1 MAYIFKLKN
10 KTYEQTL
17 NALTDPNIPGCDFSA
32 ALQKACENCDANCDV
47 VNFIVQHGNYVTSSL
62 SNKVY
67 AHETLISG
75 DQIERVKVLDLS
87 RWTEIKEEDFE
98 HIPDNTEI
106 VVECSKPTES
116 WNRSPKW
123 VFCATVSKW
132 PVIELRIYNSNSIIC
147 QDLHSLFT
155 NFGRIVVKY
164 FKDL

>member
-32 ALQKACENCDANCDV
+32 ALQKACENCNANCDV
-47 VNFIVQHGNYVTSSL
+47 VNFTVQHGNYVTSSL

-87 RWTEIKEEDFE
+87 
-98 HIPDNTEI
+98 
-106 VVECSKPTES
+106 
-116 WNRSPKW
+116 
-123 VFCATVSKW
+123 
-132 PVIELRIYNSNSIIC
+132 
-147 QDLHSLFT
+147 
-155 NFGRIVVKY
+155 
-164 FKDL
+164 